1 MDQQLVNQVVDALG
15 YQWIDEDSKKALT
28 YQVKEGS
35 AFLKNLDP
43 SIDFAKDSWCF
54 GLLVAYVTYTR
65 SNAGDQFR
73 KNYRNDLLVLADRGR
88 SGPDLEDS
96 EDAGA

>member
-1 MDQQLVNQVVDALG
+1 MDQLVNQVIEALG

-43 SIDFAKDSWCF
+43 SIDFEKDSWCF
-54 GLLVAYVTYTR
+54 GLLVAYVVYTR

-73 KNYRNDLLVLADRGR
+73 KNYRSDLLILADRGR
-88 SGPDLEDS
+88 LHPDLEEDAD
-96 EDAGA
+96 DAGA